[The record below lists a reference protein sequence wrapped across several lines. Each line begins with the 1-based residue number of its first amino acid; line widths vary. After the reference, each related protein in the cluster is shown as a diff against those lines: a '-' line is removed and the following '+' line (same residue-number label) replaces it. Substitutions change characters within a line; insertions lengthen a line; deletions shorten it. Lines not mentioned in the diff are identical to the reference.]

1 MNRRFI
7 PFLAAI
13 VLTAHP
19 MGNFSVSHFTRFDVN
34 KKVVNITYV
43 LDLAEI
49 PTYQLM
55 REWNLDPSADAKIP
69 QATLEEKA
77 SAQAS
82 LWIKSLDFTSNG
94 ARLTPK
100 QERTTIKLSDGAGGM
115 HVSRI
120 ETALRLDNVQG
131 KLAFEDRNYPDRAG
145 WKEIVIASSDSTP
158 IIQASQSGTD
168 RSKALTEY
176 PADPT
181 LTPPQDLRA
190 SIEWHVD
197 APVIV
202 TKIVPIE
209 QPIAPVT
216 QAATPAPSA
225 APKPAPGEVT
235 RGDYLSKMLSQHD
248 IPFNVMLIGIAVAFA
263 FGALHAKS
271 PGHGKTMVAAYLV
284 GSRGTMKQAAFL
296 GGMVTLTHTISVFIL
311 GLVTLAFAKY
321 LAPEKLVTWLGVVS
335 GISIVLIGA
344 TLFYKRLRTLQQAKA
359 HAHDHEVAHTH
370 DHQHDHAQAHDHG
383 SAHTRD
389 HSHDQPHTHDRAH
402 AEAHARGLAHTHD
415 HSHDHVHTHDDH
427 AHAAAQAHGLLHTH
441 DHPHDHVHTHDHDH
455 VHDHGPHGHSHVP
468 EGEVSLKSLIA
479 LGASGGLVPCPSALV
494 LLLISISL
502 GHVGLGLLLL
512 VSFSL
517 GLAGVLMAIGMLV
530 IYAKQWL
537 PDPVKTS
544 QHPAFRLIP
553 VLSAFVIVCIGL
565 VMTSVS
571 LGWLKPGTFLG

>member
-1 MNRRFI
+1 
-7 PFLAAI
+7 
-13 VLTAHP
+13 
-19 MGNFSVSHFTRFDVN
+19 MGNFSVSHFTRFDVE
-34 KKVVNITYV
+34 KKTVKITYV

-49 PTYQLM
+49 PTYQLV
-55 REWNLDPSADAKIP
+55 RDWNLDPSADAKIP
-69 QATLEEKA
+69 AATLTQKA
-77 SAQAS
+77 TEQARE
-82 LWIKSLDFTSNG
+82 WIRNLAFTSNG
-94 ARLTPK
+94 APLTPK
-100 QERTTIKLSDGAGGM
+100 QEATKIKLSDGAGGM

-120 ETALRLDNVQG
+120 ETTLRLENVPG
-131 KLAFEDRNYPDRAG
+131 KLSFEDRNYPDRAG
-145 WKEIVIASSDSTP
+145 WKEIVITSTDKTP
-158 IIQASQSGTD
+158 IIQASHSGTD

-176 PADPT
+176 PTDPT

-190 SIEWHVD
+190 SIEWHVE

-202 TKIVPIE
+202 TKIVPIP
-209 QPIAPVT
+209 QPAAPVT

-225 APKPAPGEVT
+225 AAKPAPGEVT
-235 RGDYLSKMLSQHD
+235 KNDYLSRMLSQRD

-321 LAPEKLVTWLGVVS
+321 LAPEKLVTWLGVAS

-344 TLFYKRLRTLQQAKA
+344 TLFYKRLRTLSHGHA
-359 HAHDHEVAHTH
+359 HAHGHHHHHHHDHDH
-370 DHQHDHAQAHDHG
+370 DHQHH
-383 SAHTRD
+383 
-389 HSHDQPHTHDRAH
+389 
-402 AEAHARGLAHTHD
+402 HD
-415 HSHDHVHTHDDH
+415 HSH
-427 AHAAAQAHGLLHTH
+427 
-441 DHPHDHVHTHDHDH
+441 
-455 VHDHGPHGHSHVP
+455 VP
-468 EGEVSLKSLIA
+468 QGEVTMKSLIA
-479 LGASGGLVPCPSALV
+479 LGASGGMVPCPSALV

-544 QHPAFRLIP
+544 KHPAFRLIP
-553 VLSAFVIVCIGL
+553 ILSAFVIVCIGL
-565 VMTSVS
+565 VMTGVS
-571 LGWLKPGTFLG
+571 LGWLKPSTLLS